1 MTAPLPANEAL
12 RLAALHD
19 LDILDT
25 EAEPAFD
32 DIAAMACAV
41 MNAPVSTLS
50 LTDDT
55 RLWFKARCGLTIQQV
70 DRDSSVCAHTIL
82 QREPLIVPDLRLDA
96 RFADLPR
103 VTAGPQVRSYA
114 GAPLWTADGY
124 CIGTLCVVD
133 FVERSWSDAEV
144 AQLARLASVAVSQME
159 LRRSAMV
166 AVEQAE
172 HLRALAAQDTRFRL
186 IVESMTEGVCVIDRS
201 GQIISANEMAAR
213 ILGLTMDELLGR
225 SHRDARWKTIREDGA
240 DFPGEEHPA
249 ALALTSGQRVF
260 DVVMGVHVPP
270 DRTRWIRINAAP
282 VYDPGDD
289 VPIHVVVTFEDITER
304 RADKERIE
312 ANEARLELALKIASA
327 ASWDID
333 LESGRHHSSRTSGT
347 LFGRDVSQELRT
359 DFWSLVH
366 VDDRARVKAAWKA
379 NFAKGLPL
387 EIDHRIVRADGEVR
401 WVHAFSAFKVNAEG
415 RHIRSFGLL
424 MDVTA
429 RKTQEIRLAEALE
442 AAEAANRAKRAFL
455 ANMSHELRTP
465 LNGVMSAAGALAQ
478 IVRTDEKRELTTI
491 MTDSAKLLERIVSDV
506 LDYSKIEAGKL
517 DITVAPFN
525 LTADLCAV
533 VQAAQVT
540 AEEKGLTFTCTVNQ
554 RARGIYD
561 GDLLRVKQ
569 ILHNLLSNAVK
580 FTDAGSVDLRVDAVM
595 APDGVAHIGFEVED
609 TGIGFDPAVAD
620 RLFERFMQADADI
633 TRRFGGTGL
642 GLAISRSLALL
653 MGGELTA
660 ISAPGKGSTFR
671 FRLPVKRLADAPPPK
686 VENEQQPVVFSG
698 PWSLDGEAPFR
709 VLLAEDNA
717 VNQRV
722 VALILESFGVTVTV
736 ANDGQE
742 ALDALSVA
750 HFDLVLMDLQMPIID
765 GLTATRRIRER
776 EAREGRPR
784 TPIAILSANA
794 MDHHREESRAAGAD
808 RHIAK
813 PFTPQ
818 SLVDGMRETMTAAV
832 GWAEETV
839 LSGAA

>member
-1 MTAPLPANEAL
+1 MIAPLPENEAL

-25 EAEPAFD
+25 DAEPDFD
-32 DIAAMACAV
+32 ALASLAAAILQTPFA
-41 MNAPVSTLS
+41 AISLS
-50 LTDDT
+50 DRD
-55 RLWFKARCGLTIQQV
+55 RVWFKARVGIPGAEI
-70 DRDSSVCAHTIL
+70 DRATSCCAHTML
-82 QREPLIVPDLRLDA
+82 QREPLAV
-96 RFADLPR
+96 ADLSLDPR
-103 VTAGPQVRSYA
+103 FCDHELVTATPSLRAYA
-114 GAPLWTADGY
+114 GAPMWTADGY
-124 CIGTLCVVD
+124 CIGTVGVTDLKPRQWTAHELS
-133 FVERSWSDAEV
+133 FLE
-144 AQLARLASVAVSQME
+144 QLARIALRQIE
-159 LRRSAMV
+159 LRRDAADAKAHAEKL
-166 AVEQAE
+166 AV
-172 HLRALAAQDTRFRL
+172 LAAREVRHQL
-186 IVESMTEGVCVIDRS
+186 VVESMTEGVCVIDCA
-201 GQIISANEMAAR
+201 GEIVSANAAAAR

-225 SHRDARWKTIREDGA
+225 SHRDPRWRTVREDGS
-240 DFPGEEHPA
+240 DFGGDDHPA
-249 ALALTSGQRVF
+249 ARALVTGQRQSG
-260 DVVMGVHVPP
+260 VVMGVQVPGSG
-270 DRTRWIRINAAP
+270 TRWICVNAAP
-282 VYDPGDD
+282 VRDPVDD
-289 VPIHVVVTFEDITER
+289 VPRHVVVTFEDITQR

-312 ANEARLELALKIASA
+312 ANEPRLELALTIANA

-333 LESGRHHSSRTSGT
+333 IEGERFHTSRTGAT
-347 LFGRDVSQELRT
+347 LFGRDVSGDIRR

-366 VDDRARVKAAWKA
+366 KDDRRRAKAAWTESLS
-379 NFAKGLPL
+379 KGVPL

-401 WVHAFSAFKVNAEG
+401 WVHAFASFKQNADG
-415 RHIRSFGLL
+415 GLARAFGLI

-478 IVRTDEKRELTTI
+478 IVRTDEKRELTAI
-491 MTDSAKLLERIVSDV
+491 MMDSARLLERIVSDV
-506 LDYSKIEAGKL
+506 LDYSKIEAGRL
-517 DITVAPFN
+517 DISTAPFN
-525 LTADLCAV
+525 LTVDLCPT
-533 VQAAQVT
+533 VQAAQVA
-540 AEEKGLTFTCTVNQ
+540 AEAKGLAFSCTVNP

-580 FTDAGSVDLRVDAVM
+580 FTDAGSIDLRVDAVT
-595 APDGVAHIGFEVED
+595 APDGVTHIGFEVED
-609 TGIGFDPAVAD
+609 TGIGFDAEAAE
-620 RLFERFMQADADI
+620 RLFQRFVQADPDI

-660 ISAPGKGSTFR
+660 VSAPGKGSTFR
-671 FRLPVKRLADAPPPK
+671 FRLPVNRLADAPPPK
-686 VENEQQPVVFSG
+686 EETGQPVVFAG

-722 VALILESFGVTVTV
+722 VALILESFGVAVTV

-742 ALDALSVA
+742 ALDALAVA
-750 HFDLVLMDLQMPIID
+750 HFDLVLMDLQMPVID
-765 GLTATRRIRER
+765 GLTATQRIRER

-794 MDHHREESRAAGAD
+794 MDHHLEESRAAGAD

-832 GWAEETV
+832 GWTEETAR
-839 LSGAA
+839 SGAA

>member
-1 MTAPLPANEAL
+1 MIAPLPENEAL

-32 DIAAMACAV
+32 DIAAMACAL
-41 MNAPVSTLS
+41 MKAPVSTLS
-50 LTDDT
+50 LTDET
-55 RLWFKARCGLTIQQV
+55 RLWFKASCGLSLQQI
-70 DRDSSVCAHTIL
+70 DRATSICAHAIL
-82 QREPLIVPDLRLDA
+82 QRDPLVISDLRADP
-96 RFADLPR
+96 RFAALPR
-103 VTAGPQVRSYA
+103 VEGGPQVRSYA
-114 GAPLWTADGY
+114 GAPLWTVDGY

-133 FVERSWSDAEV
+133 YEVRSWSEEQI
-144 AQLARLASVAVSQME
+144 AQLVRLARVAVSQME

-172 HLRALAAQDTRFRL
+172 HVRALAAQDTRFRL
-186 IVESMTEGVCVIDRS
+186 IVESMTEGVCVIDRT
-201 GQIISANEMAAR
+201 GDIISANEMAAR

-225 SHRDARWKTIREDGA
+225 SHRDPRWRTVREDGA
-240 DFPGEEHPA
+240 DFPGEDHPA
-249 ALALTSGQRVF
+249 ARALTSGKGVF

-270 DRTRWIRINAAP
+270 DTTRWICINAAP
-282 VYDPGDD
+282 VYDPGEAT
-289 VPIHVVVTFEDITER
+289 PQHVVVTFEDITER

-327 ASWDID
+327 VSWDID
-333 LESGRHHSSRTSGT
+333 YESDRHHSSRTST
-347 LFGRDVSQELRT
+347 ELFGRDVSTELRS
-359 DFWSLVH
+359 DFWGLVH

-387 EIDHRIVRADGEVR
+387 EIDHRILRADGEVR
-401 WVHAFSAFKVNAEG
+401 WVHAFAAFKLNAEG
-415 RHIRSFGLL
+415 RLTRSFGLL

-429 RKTQEIRLAEALE
+429 RKMQEIRLAEALE
-442 AAEAANRAKRAFL
+442 AAESANRAKRAFL

-465 LNGVMSAAGALAQ
+465 LNGVMSAAGALSQ
-478 IVRTDEKRELTTI
+478 IVRTDEKRELTAI
-491 MTDSAKLLERIVSDV
+491 MVDSARLLERIVSDV

-517 DITVAPFN
+517 DISSSPFN
-525 LTADLCAV
+525 LTVDLCAT

-540 AEEKGLTFTCTVNQ
+540 AEAKGLEFSCTVNPH
-554 RARGIYD
+554 ARGIYD

-580 FTDAGSVDLRVDAVM
+580 FTDTGAIDLRVDAVV
-595 APDGVAHIGFEVED
+595 APDGVTHIGFEVQD
-609 TGIGFDPAVAD
+609 TGIGFDAEAAD
-620 RLFERFMQADADI
+620 RLFQRFVQADADI

-653 MGGELTA
+653 MGGELSA

-686 VENEQQPVVFSG
+686 VEIEQQPVVFAG

-742 ALDALSVA
+742 ALEALSAA
-750 HFDLVLMDLQMPIID
+750 HFDLVLMDLQMPVID

-776 EAREGRPR
+776 EALEGRPR

-818 SLVDGMRETMTAAV
+818 SLVDGMRETMAAAV
-832 GWAEETV
+832 GWTEETAR
-839 LSGAA
+839 SDAA